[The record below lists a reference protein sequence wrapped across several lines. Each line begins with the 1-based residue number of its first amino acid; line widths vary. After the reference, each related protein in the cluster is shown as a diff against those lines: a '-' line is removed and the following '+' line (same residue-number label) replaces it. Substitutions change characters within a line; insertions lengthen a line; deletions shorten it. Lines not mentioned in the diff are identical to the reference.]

1 MGSNIA
7 TTIRP
12 AEAGGAHGA
21 VQDKPVIGG
30 GKRAAGLICV
40 GLTGVLAACSS
51 VPTALNPVEWWH
63 GLQGGRIA
71 EQRPPPPGADDPYP
85 NLGTVP
91 PRPAPSDPKLRQQI
105 ADALIADRGNAQHDA
120 AGVQLVD
127 PSNPNAA
134 PGLFGRGTARP
145 PAPPPPG
152 GASAS
157 FPGTDATAAAPNA
170 PPPMATE
177 RTAGVARAPV
187 GAVRSAPLAEPAEQ
201 PETERPAL
209 PTAPPA
215 PANLP
220 GAPASAAVPPDRP
233 ASAVP
238 STTIAAQVTPSG
250 ATPTADAAAVASI
263 PASAPTSAPSTAA
276 PTGRSVGVPF
286 AVGSAVVPRPSI
298 VALRQLAARRAGG
311 TIAVTGFGEASGSDA
326 ADQSPAL
333 SLALA
338 RAQAVAGALTTLGVP
353 ASFIRVDAEAAGR
366 GAAARLVE

>member
-7 TTIRP
+7 MTIRP
-12 AEAGGAHGA
+12 TEAKGARGA
-21 VQDKPVIGG
+21 VQ
-30 GKRAAGLICV
+30 GKRVAGLACV
-40 GLTGVLAACSS
+40 GLTAFLAACSS
-51 VPTALNPVEWWH
+51 VPAALNPVKWWH
-63 GLQGGRIA
+63 GLQGGTIA

-105 ADALIADRGNAQHDA
+105 ADGLIADRGNAQHDA
-120 AGVQLVD
+120 AGVQLAD

-157 FPGTDATAAAPNA
+157 FPATDATAPPPSA
-170 PPPMATE
+170 PPMATE
-177 RTAGVARAPV
+177 RAAGVARAPV
-187 GAVRSAPLAEPAEQ
+187 GAVQLAEPAVQ
-201 PETERPAL
+201 PDAARPAL

-220 GAPASAAVPPDRP
+220 GAPASAAVPPERP
-233 ASAVP
+233 ASAMP
-238 STTIAAQVTPSG
+238 STTIAAQATPPGDATTQTTPVTPATPPPGG
-250 ATPTADAAAVASI
+250 ATATP
-263 PASAPTSAPSTAA
+263 
-276 PTGRSVGVPF
+276 GRSVGVPF

-298 VALRQLAARRAGG
+298 AALRQLAARRGG
-311 TIAVTGFGEASGSDA
+311 GNIAVTGFGEAAGSDA
-326 ADQSPAL
+326 PDQSAAL

-353 ASFIRVDAEAAGR
+353 AGAIRVDAEAAGR